1 MILRMLNV
9 LLRLLRPMGAFLLG
23 EVVLAAL
30 PLGLPPPVVRE
41 EAQEE
46 EVVLRVAS
54 DPGLVLVC
62 RESSSSSVKQTVWVN
77 SFSSWGSYFYFIG
90 AHCACLLSRYL
101 Q

>member
-1 MILRMLNV
+1 
-9 LLRLLRPMGAFLLG
+9 MGAFLLG

-54 DPGLVLVC
+54 DPGLAC
-62 RESSSSSVKQTVWVN
+62 RESSSSRAAQTVWVN

-90 AHCACLLSRYL
+90 AHCACLDIYCKRKREGVV
-101 Q
+101 